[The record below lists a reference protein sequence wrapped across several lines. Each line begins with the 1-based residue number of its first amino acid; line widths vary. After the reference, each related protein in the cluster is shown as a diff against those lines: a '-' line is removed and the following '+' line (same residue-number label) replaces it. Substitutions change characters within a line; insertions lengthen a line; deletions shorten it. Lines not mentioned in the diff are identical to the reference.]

1 MKRHDVIKD
10 NDPRMP
16 NRVLIIE
23 RIEGQYVYCCNIH
36 CPSDKT
42 RININRIF
50 KFEYGKPR
58 RSGFTVIQAG
68 M

>member
-10 NDPRMP
+10 NDPRMI
-16 NRVLIIE
+16 NRVLVIE
-23 RIEGQYVYCCNIH
+23 RIDGQYAYCCNIH
-36 CPSDKT
+36 CSSDKT

-50 KFEYGKPR
+50 KYEDDKTR